1 MMIFLDLLE
10 LRKRRNL
17 MMVDGGA
24 RLGEMR
30 GRESRAGCPFAKT
43 VKEGRTRAITRR
55 ERHCLR
61 WEPCAILPPPSHADG
76 TTNGLINVPNFLGD
90 GLYEWPSQPP
100 GLPPRHAAA
109 AASAGLL
116 PPSLPPSSSV
126 YGSIRKCRKDTLIMV
141 YKRHLIRDTS

>member
-90 GLYEWPSQPP
+90 GALRVA
-100 GLPPRHAAA
+100 LPLSLPHSRRFTARF
-109 AASAGLL
+109 ASAER
-116 PPSLPPSSSV
+116 
-126 YGSIRKCRKDTLIMV
+126 ID
-141 YKRHLIRDTS
+141 